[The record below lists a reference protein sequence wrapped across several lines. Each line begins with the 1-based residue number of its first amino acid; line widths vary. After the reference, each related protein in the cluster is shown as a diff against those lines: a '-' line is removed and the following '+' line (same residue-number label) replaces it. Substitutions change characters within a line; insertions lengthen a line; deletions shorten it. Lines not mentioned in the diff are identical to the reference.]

1 MKQLLTLLGFILF
14 TTTVKSQFITIQD
27 AIFCN
32 WLQTNIPSAMI
43 GNQMDTTSLAVT
55 TRTNISV
62 ENLGITNLNGIQYF
76 DSLKTLDCGNSIL
89 VPLFNSLTNLPRLPK
104 MLDTLICGENQL
116 GSLPQL
122 PFNLKFLSCYSNQI
136 SSLPSLPSSI
146 KYINCTDNLIA
157 NIPLLPD
164 SLRFFACRFNSLTN
178 LPNLPDSLEYM
189 DCGFNHI
196 INIPTLPSI
205 LIELKCNGNLLNAL
219 PFLPNS
225 IQVIDCSFNQI
236 TSIPNMPNGLQGI
249 MCQNNLLSSLPNMPN
264 SVFNID
270 CSYNQITSL
279 PNNLPSSI
287 IFLICNNNQLT
298 NLPILPLNL
307 GILNCE
313 NNNILCFAPF
323 NYMTVLSIA
332 NNPFTCLPNYI
343 AAMDSITLTY
353 PLCGAGNLYGCNNAE
368 GIVGFTYKDVNT
380 TCIKDV
386 GDIGLKNIHLKI
398 YDNVNNLIS
407 QNYTALN
414 GVYGF
419 PQTAN
424 TYTIV
429 IDTLNM
435 PFISTCMY
443 PGLDSTVTVATAAL
457 DTNINFALD
466 CKPGFDVGIQS
477 FITTGNVFPG
487 QIHTLNVVAGDL
499 THWYNLNCASGIG
512 GSLSFSV
519 TGPVTYMGP
528 APGALT
534 PSISGNIYSYIIP
547 DYGAINNS
555 NDFKLLFAINTTAQT
570 GDAICVNAHAF
581 PVIGDNVT
589 SNNSNKSC
597 YHVINSHDP
606 NMKEVYPIDVHP
618 GFNDWFT
625 YTIHFQ
631 NTGNAPAYNIRLADT
646 LDNMLDL
653 ETFQII
659 NYSHINNTTL
669 NGKILS
675 VYFPNIMLPDSN
687 SNPSGSIGYIQYR
700 IKPKATWAA
709 PYKIKNTAYIYFDY
723 NTPIVTNST
732 YNSILVPT
740 GLNNQ
745 SNTLTT
751 LYPNPTNGTF
761 TIELNTKEKQQ
772 MQMYDITGN
781 VVLSQTIENGKA
793 IIDAS
798 HLAAGIYNINVKG
811 NSVVINK
818 KMVIVK

>member
-1 MKQLLTLLGFILF
+1 MKKLLLSLILLISLTTLKAQYV
-14 TTTVKSQFITIQD
+14 TITD
-27 AIFCN
+27 VTFRN
-32 WLQTNIPSAMI
+32 WLQTTIPSAMI

-55 TRTNISV
+55 SRTNISV
-62 ENLGITNLNGIQYF
+62 ENLGISNLNGVQYF

-89 VPLFNSLTNLPRLPK
+89 IPLFNSLTSLPRLPK
-104 MLDTLICGENQL
+104 MLDTLICGENQIT
-116 GSLPQL
+116 SLPQL
-122 PFNLKFLSCYSNQI
+122 PFNLKFLSCYSNQLNF
-136 SSLPSLPSSI
+136 LPSLPNSL

-157 NIPLLPD
+157 SIPLLPD
-164 SLRFFACRFNSLTN
+164 SLRFLACRFNSLTI
-178 LPNLPDSLEYM
+178 LPNLPDSLEHL

-196 INIPTLPSI
+196 VSIPTLSSI
-205 LIELKCNGNLLNAL
+205 LVEIDCNGNSLTAL

-225 IQVIDCSFNQI
+225 IKIIDCSFNQI
-236 TSIPNMPNGLQGI
+236 TSIPNIPNGLNGI
-249 MCQNNLLSSLPNMPN
+249 MCQHNSLSSLPNMP
-264 SVFNID
+264 SSTFVID

-279 PNNLPSSI
+279 PN
-287 IFLICNNNQLT
+287 
-298 NLPILPLNL
+298 LPLGL
-307 GILNCE
+307 LSLNCE
-313 NNNILCFAPF
+313 NNNITCFAPF
-323 NYMTVLSIA
+323 NYMTGLTIT
-332 NNPFTCLPNYI
+332 NNPFTCLPNYT
-343 AAMDSITLTY
+343 AGMDSITLTY
-353 PLCGAGNLYGCNNAE
+353 PLCRAGNPYGCNSAE

-380 TCIKDV
+380 TCTKDSSDV
-386 GDIGLKNIHLKI
+386 GLKNIHLKI
-398 YDNVNNLIS
+398 YDNANNLIS

-424 TYTIV
+424 TYSIFV
-429 IDTLNM
+429 DTLDM
-435 PFISTCMY
+435 PFLSTCIY
-443 PGLDSTVTVATAAL
+443 PGLDSTVTVAVSSL

-487 QIHTLNVVAGDL
+487 QIHILTVVAGDL
-499 THWYNLNCASGIG
+499 THWYNLNCATGIN

-519 TGPVTYMGP
+519 TGPVTYIGP

-555 NDFKLLFAINTTAQT
+555 NDFKLLFAVDTTAQT

-581 PVIGDNVT
+581 PVIGDNIIG
-589 SNNSNKSC
+589 NNSNKSC

-606 NMKEVYPIDVHP
+606 NMKEVYPIDVQP
-618 GFNDWFT
+618 GFNDWLT

-646 LDNMLDL
+646 LDNTLDL
-653 ETFQII
+653 ETFQVI

-669 NGKILS
+669 NGNVLN
-675 VYFPNIMLPDSN
+675 VYFPNIMLPDST

-709 PYKIKNTAYIYFDY
+709 PYKIKNTSYIYFDY
-723 NTPIVTNST
+723 NAPIVTNTT

-740 GLNNQ
+740 GLNNA
-745 SNTLTT
+745 SNTLAT

-761 TIELNTKEKQQ
+761 TVELNTKEKQSLQVFDISGQ
-772 MQMYDITGN
+772 M
-781 VVLSQTIENGKA
+781 VLSQTIENGKA
-793 IIDAS
+793 TIDAN
-798 HLAAGIYNINVKG
+798 HLAAGIYNISIKG
-811 NSVVINK
+811 SGVVINK
-818 KMVIVK
+818 KLVVVK